1 MKLQEFL
8 NELSRASS
16 CQHGRTRGPYVYV
29 QLCRHLEKL
38 HAEIQKNPRF
48 ADALAEEKHYEILK
62 QESIKAFD
70 EGQQPTK

>member
-8 NELSRASS
+8 NELSLAS
-16 CQHGRTRGPYVYV
+16 CPHGRTRGPYV

-62 QESIKAFD
+62 QESVRAFD
-70 EGQQPTK
+70 EGQKLTK